1 MAAFDPAAV
10 LPCSSRG
17 WVSVIVAPDE
27 PHASRADPRRG
38 GKPAVVAGAESP
50 PRASGEGITGT
61 DGSAAVLLGVLRSP
75 WPRLAVF
82 VVLGVG
88 AGWLT
93 LTQGAAVVVETRGW
107 VAGLGAAGVVA
118 FVVIYAGATVALLP
132 VSLLS
137 AAAGVL
143 FGPLVGVGAVWAGA
157 MLGAAASFG
166 LGRVFS
172 RAAVEALA
180 GPRIEALDRF
190 LVRNGLWAVLLVR
203 LIPLFPFTLVNYGSA
218 ATAIRPRHYLAGTAA
233 GIVPGVVSTSRW
245 AAPWTTPPRRSSSP
259 PPRASWSSH
268 SGGCWSPAAGD
279 TATPPTIPRT
289 IPRTT
294 TPRPTTCPTRPP
306 RRRASDQP
314 RPFAHH
320 RPMGWRARGPAADG
334 FIVPDRRAGH
344 RREGTDRRA
353 ARATRVSRAG
363 RGRVMASASSPSAVF
378 HGPSAQLG

>member
-1 MAAFDPAAV
+1 MAAFDPAAA

-166 LGRVFS
+166 LGRVLS

-190 LVRNGLWAVLLVR
+190 LARNGLWAVLLVR
-203 LIPLFPFTLVNYGSA
+203 LIPLFPFTLVNHGSA

-233 GIVPGVVSTSRW
+233 GIVPGVVVYVALGGTVDDPTSPEFL
-245 AAPWTTPPRRSSSP
+245 AA
-259 PPRASWSSH
+259 
-268 SGGCWSPAAGD
+268 AAGFVVL
-279 TATPPTIPRT
+279 TLGGLLVA
-289 IPRTT
+289 
-294 TPRPTTCPTRPP
+294 
-306 RRRASDQP
+306 RRWR
-314 RPFAHH
+314 H
-320 RPMGWRARGPAADG
+320 RNPADHPADHPADDDPAADDPAADD
-334 FIVPDRRAGH
+334 VPHEAPTSP
-344 RREGTDRRA
+344 RE
-353 ARATRVSRAG
+353 
-363 RGRVMASASSPSAVF
+363 
-378 HGPSAQLG
+378 